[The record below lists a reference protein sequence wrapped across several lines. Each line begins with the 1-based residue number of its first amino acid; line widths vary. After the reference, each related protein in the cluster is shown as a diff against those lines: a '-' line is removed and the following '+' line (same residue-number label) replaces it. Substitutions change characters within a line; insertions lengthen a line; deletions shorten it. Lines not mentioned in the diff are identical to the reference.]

1 MKKTITL
8 IFMSLFIISLTA
20 QEFKT
25 KETGIYKKLCFNLY
39 STECFSSDGTSLYHH
54 ITLNALNDKY
64 THINDLINLCVF
76 NPNEMMFFLDY
87 IVNFTETGE
96 EKTSQSYK
104 KMSLYIDTK
113 RRGCMITTD
122 NGYYIFKKKDLI
134 GMQLAC
140 KEFIETISKSK
151 LD

>member
-1 MKKTITL
+1 ML
-8 IFMSLFIISLTA
+8 LFIISLSA

-25 KETGIYKKLCFNLY
+25 KETEVYRKLYFNLY
-39 STECFSSDGTSLYHH
+39 LTECFSSDGALLYQH
-54 ITLNALNDKY
+54 ITLNALNEKY
-64 THINDLINLCVF
+64 TYINDLINLCVF
-76 NPNEMMFFLDY
+76 DPNEMMAFLDY
-87 IVNFTETGE
+87 IVNFTEIGE
-96 EKTSQSYK
+96 EKASQSYK

-113 RRGCMITTD
+113 RRGCMITTE

-140 KEFIETISKSK
+140 KKIIETRKIK